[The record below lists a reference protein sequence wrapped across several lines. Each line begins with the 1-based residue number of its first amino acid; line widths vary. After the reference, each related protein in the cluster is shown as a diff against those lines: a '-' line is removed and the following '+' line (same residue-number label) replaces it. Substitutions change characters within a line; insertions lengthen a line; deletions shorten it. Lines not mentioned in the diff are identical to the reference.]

1 VQVPGLAASRAPPE
15 FVSLER
21 RMASSGLRPATPCPG
36 DLARAKLRA
45 MAAAP
50 GRARR
55 EPTA

>member
-1 VQVPGLAASRAPPE
+1 MQVPGLAASRAPPE

-21 RMASSGLRPATPCPG
+21 RMASSGLRHLAPG

-50 GRARR
+50 GRAGR